1 MIHELRDRGY
11 QIVGIAGSSMG
22 ALVGGLQ
29 AAERLDEFA
38 DWARSLTQRAIL
50 RLLDPS
56 ITAAGVLRAEKIL
69 DAVRDILGAST
80 IEQLSIP
87 YTAVATDL
95 LAGKSVWLQRGPVD
109 EAIRA
114 SIAIPGVI
122 APHVVDGRLLADGG
136 ILDPLPMAPI
146 SAVNADLTIAVS
158 LSGSEIVGDAE
169 PEPRPTTEWLNRM
182 LSSTSALFDTAAA
195 RSLLDRPTARAVLN
209 RFGVGDPESDIEA
222 EADEEPDVPKLGG
235 FEVMNRTIDIAQA
248 ALARHTLAAYPPDLL
263 IEVPRS
269 ACRGLEFHRAAEVI
283 DIGRAL
289 AAHALDTLDTT
300 HPTRR
305 HPAEPEGISHGTSD
319 FTRRRGAGS
328 TVATARCARY
338 ALERLRGLVRSPVDV
353 YPAEPTALAIDNNV
367 AIPTRDGT
375 VLRVNVYRPPD
386 GGPFA
391 VLLCAHPYGKDNL
404 PTKKKRGRGYSV
416 SIQYQVLR
424 QPTRL
429 RFSDLTGWEAPDPV
443 WWTEHGFAVVNCDL
457 RGAGQIRWSRLI
469 AVRSGRRGCL
479 RRYRVGGAPTVVH
492 RRGGHARCLLSC
504 HLAVESAA
512 LRPPHLAAIV
522 PWEGFTDAYRDF
534 ARTGG
539 IRETGFLTIWSRDL
553 GSAG

>member
-1 MIHELRDRGY
+1 MASDAQLAGDSSQPRVALALGSGGARGYAHIGVIHELHDRGY

-29 AAERLDEFA
+29 AAGRLDEFA

-56 ITAAGVLRAEKIL
+56 ISAAGVLRAEKIL
-69 DAVRDILGAST
+69 DAVRDILGAET

-146 SAVNADLTIAVS
+146 AAVNADLTIAVS
-158 LSGSEIVGDAE
+158 LSGSETVGDAE

-182 LSSTSALFDTAAA
+182 LSSTSALFDSA
-195 RSLLDRPTARAVLN
+195 SARALLN

-222 EADEEPDVPKLGG
+222 EADDEPAEPDVPKLGG

-283 DIGRAL
+283 DIGRGL
-289 AAHALDTLDTT
+289 AAHALDTLD
-300 HPTRR
+300 
-305 HPAEPEGISHGTSD
+305 A
-319 FTRRRGAGS
+319 A
-328 TVATARCARY
+328 
-338 ALERLRGLVRSPVDV
+338 
-353 YPAEPTALAIDNNV
+353 
-367 AIPTRDGT
+367 
-375 VLRVNVYRPPD
+375 PPD
-386 GGPFA
+386 IGGT
-391 VLLCAHPYGKDNL
+391 L
-404 PTKKKRGRGYSV
+404 
-416 SIQYQVLR
+416 
-424 QPTRL
+424 
-429 RFSDLTGWEAPDPV
+429 
-443 WWTEHGFAVVNCDL
+443 
-457 RGAGQIRWSRLI
+457 
-469 AVRSGRRGCL
+469 
-479 RRYRVGGAPTVVH
+479 
-492 RRGGHARCLLSC
+492 
-504 HLAVESAA
+504 
-512 LRPPHLAAIV
+512 
-522 PWEGFTDAYRDF
+522 
-534 ARTGG
+534 
-539 IRETGFLTIWSRDL
+539 
-553 GSAG
+553 

>member
-1 MIHELRDRGY
+1 MADNDALRPPGLAQPAAHGASDSARPRVALALGSGGARGYAHVGVIHELRDRGY

-69 DAVRDILGAST
+69 DAVRDIVGAAT

-146 SAVNADLTIAVS
+146 AAVNADLTIAVS
-158 LSGSEIVGDAE
+158 LSGSEVGGEQE
-169 PEPRPTTEWLNRM
+169 PEPRPSTEWLNRM
-182 LSSTSALFDTAAA
+182 LRSTSAMFDITAARA
-195 RSLLDRPTARAVLN
+195 LLDRPTARAVLN
-209 RFGVGDPESDIEA
+209 RFGASIPEIPEDANESALDDKA
-222 EADEEPDVPKLGG
+222 PADESEEAPDVPKLGG

-283 DIGRAL
+283 DIGRVL
-289 AAHALDTLDTT
+289 AARALDTL
-300 HPTRR
+300 
-305 HPAEPEGISHGTSD
+305 E
-319 FTRRRGAGS
+319 
-328 TVATARCARY
+328 
-338 ALERLRGLVRSPVDV
+338 
-353 YPAEPTALAIDNNV
+353 
-367 AIPTRDGT
+367 
-375 VLRVNVYRPPD
+375 PPD
-386 GGPFA
+386 
-391 VLLCAHPYGKDNL
+391 
-404 PTKKKRGRGYSV
+404 SV
-416 SIQYQVLR
+416 
-424 QPTRL
+424 PADT
-429 RFSDLTGWEAPDPV
+429 
-443 WWTEHGFAVVNCDL
+443 
-457 RGAGQIRWSRLI
+457 
-469 AVRSGRRGCL
+469 
-479 RRYRVGGAPTVVH
+479 
-492 RRGGHARCLLSC
+492 
-504 HLAVESAA
+504 AVE
-512 LRPPHLAAIV
+512 
-522 PWEGFTDAYRDF
+522 G
-534 ARTGG
+534 
-539 IRETGFLTIWSRDL
+539 
-553 GSAG
+553 

>member
-1 MIHELRDRGY
+1 MADSDVQPVDDPSQPRVALALGSGGARGYAHIGVIHELRDRGF

-56 ITAAGVLRAEKIL
+56 ISAAGVLRAEKIL

-146 SAVNADLTIAVS
+146 AAVNADLTIAVS
-158 LSGSEIVGDAE
+158 LSGSETVGDAE

-182 LSSTSALFDTAAA
+182 LTSTSALFDTAAA
-195 RSLLDRPTARAVLN
+195 RSLLDSPTARAVLS
-209 RFGVGDPESDIEA
+209 RFGVGDSESDIEA
-222 EADEEPDVPKLGG
+222 EAYEEPEEPYVPKLGS

-289 AAHALDTLDTT
+289 AAHALDTLERT
-300 HPTRR
+300 P
-305 HPAEPEGISHGTSD
+305 PNIGGT
-319 FTRRRGAGS
+319 
-328 TVATARCARY
+328 
-338 ALERLRGLVRSPVDV
+338 L
-353 YPAEPTALAIDNNV
+353 
-367 AIPTRDGT
+367 
-375 VLRVNVYRPPD
+375 
-386 GGPFA
+386 
-391 VLLCAHPYGKDNL
+391 
-404 PTKKKRGRGYSV
+404 
-416 SIQYQVLR
+416 
-424 QPTRL
+424 
-429 RFSDLTGWEAPDPV
+429 
-443 WWTEHGFAVVNCDL
+443 
-457 RGAGQIRWSRLI
+457 
-469 AVRSGRRGCL
+469 
-479 RRYRVGGAPTVVH
+479 
-492 RRGGHARCLLSC
+492 
-504 HLAVESAA
+504 
-512 LRPPHLAAIV
+512 
-522 PWEGFTDAYRDF
+522 
-534 ARTGG
+534 
-539 IRETGFLTIWSRDL
+539 
-553 GSAG
+553 